1 MTESRGRRRRPALA
15 TLAAPALLV
24 VLAAATIIGP
34 HDETDGLAL
43 AAPDLSRVSEVR
55 AALAGLPDDPLVLV
69 GMDAD
74 LGTYPEIRT
83 TVRALMAD
91 LRSRGASLAFISF
104 STEGRA
110 VAAAELD
117 RLREQG
123 VDEGRLLD
131 LGFVAGAEAGLVR
144 SVGTLLPRSATGDLA
159 GEVRSRGGG
168 IAAFDLAVVVGGID
182 FGPRSWVEQVGT
194 RLPAL
199 PVVAVAPT
207 VAQPELAPYLRTGQL
222 AALLATVRDG
232 TAYTELV
239 ESQQPP
245 AASGAPPPEPIHS
258 SLAMLIGM
266 LVALAVIGRNLLV
279 GGRQSRRADGE
290 EPGAEADE

>member
-1 MTESRGRRRRPALA
+1 MTESRGRRRPALA
-15 TLAAPALLV
+15 TLAAPAVLIM
-24 VLAAATIIGP
+24 LAAATIIGP
-34 HDETDGLAL
+34 RDETDGLAL

-55 AALAGLPDDPLVLV
+55 AALADLPDDPLVLV

-83 TVRALMAD
+83 TVRALLAD

-117 RLREQG
+117 RLSEQG

-144 SVGTLLPRSATGDLA
+144 SVGSLLPPAATGDLA

-199 PVVAVAPT
+199 PVVAVVPT
-207 VAQPELAPYLRTGQL
+207 VTQPELAPYLRTGQL

-232 TAYTELV
+232 AAYTELV
-239 ESQQPP
+239 ASQQPP
-245 AASGAPPPEPIHS
+245 AVSGAPPPEPIHS

-266 LVALAVIGRNLLV
+266 LLALAVIGRNLLV
-279 GGRQSRRADGE
+279 GGRQSRHADGE